1 MVIKMVTIALTIGS
15 IKTAVNENQKQ
26 VQKKQSN
33 GFLNTCKGILKSAF
47 ILIGMLSTS
56 NQSIAMAI
64 MQSDNSNG
72 VIISFF

>member
-1 MVIKMVTIALTIGS
+1 MVIKMVSIALTMGS

-33 GFLNTCKGILKSAF
+33 GFLKTCKGILKSAF